1 MERSRLNYEVTNQ
14 QLMAVISKLSTQ
26 LSRAKISN
34 NSPQQRKQTCDTP
47 TSLRKQ
53 VNNTIKE
60 SSTAR
65 ASLSSASTSSS
76 FRRQKAIRWESSFKE
91 KQNIYLALSCYR
103 IKKRDSVRRN
113 PSVLSQ
119 GKVDSQSY
127 TSSDSGNYSDN
138 NTDPDR
144 PMRGQKSDQS
154 ANQRPEGPVND
165 KDNENKEQLGKLLR
179 KGLTLVGNV
188 KQELDKVTSRSDD
201 TKTVGRIRSQDTRL
215 SSHSLSARETIG
227 MTHRMSSKISTSAGK
242 VVIKIQTDE
251 TIDGPSKTEKPTSIT
266 RPSCN
271 NENRSD
277 SIVEIKTDK
286 SGTVLVP
293 VPYTKSYYN
302 V

>member
-1 MERSRLNYEVTNQ
+1 M
-14 QLMAVISKLSTQ
+14 
-26 LSRAKISN
+26 
-34 NSPQQRKQTCDTP
+34 
-47 TSLRKQ
+47 
-53 VNNTIKE
+53 
-60 SSTAR
+60 
-65 ASLSSASTSSS
+65 
-76 FRRQKAIRWESSFKE
+76 
-91 KQNIYLALSCYR
+91 
-103 IKKRDSVRRN
+103 RRN

-138 NTDPDR
+138 NNTDPDR
-144 PMRGQKSDQS
+144 PMRGQRSDQE
-154 ANQRPEGPVND
+154 ANQRPAGQVND

-188 KQELDKVTSRSDD
+188 KQELDKVTTSRSDD

-215 SSHSLSARETIG
+215 SSHSLSARETIE

-251 TIDGPSKTEKPTSIT
+251 TIDGPSKTEKPTFIPHQSY
-266 RPSCN
+266 N

-293 VPYTKSYYN
+293 VPYTNSYYN